1 MLKIVNGVQLL
12 AQALMGKWHLSD
24 IKSSLGSDCCIRVN
38 QVSEL
43 FKSRQHKSKQW
54 HGHVKRYPT
63 LNYLLRFLEIFTDN
77 VFQ

>member
-24 IKSSLGSDCCIRVN
+24 IKSSFGFDCCIRVN

-43 FKSRQHKSKQW
+43 FKSRQHKSKQ
-54 HGHVKRYPT
+54 
-63 LNYLLRFLEIFTDN
+63 
-77 VFQ
+77 